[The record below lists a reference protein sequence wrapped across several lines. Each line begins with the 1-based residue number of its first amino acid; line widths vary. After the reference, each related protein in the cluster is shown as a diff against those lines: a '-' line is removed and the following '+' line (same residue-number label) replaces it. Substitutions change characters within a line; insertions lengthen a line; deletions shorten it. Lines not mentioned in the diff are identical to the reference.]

1 MTIAVAPTLTSTDHV
16 FATRDSGELL
26 LTVHASE
33 NVPATSVLLYLHGG
47 GWAGGDRSPENL
59 RTRLLP
65 LTELGIVVVSADYR
79 LSGVAVWPAQL
90 LDAGDAVE
98 WIADAFPTLPVF
110 VSGASAGGHLAALLG
125 LGAWE
130 RLVGRAHTRAPEGVV
145 TYATVA
151 DPYQWDQE
159 RLQQPLPVPGTFA
172 HWSYS
177 RHGQWP
183 PGGLGR
189 RLLDG
194 ADLSVSPR
202 VYNHV
207 STDPVPFLIVHGD
220 RDTCVSYAESVQLF
234 DTLSARGGRAWLL
247 GVAGADHEDPAF
259 DEPVVRGA
267 VASFID
273 QFRAAP

>member
-1 MTIAVAPTLTSTDHV
+1 MTAAATIPLATGDHV
-16 FATRDSGELL
+16 FAARDSGELL

-33 NVPATSVLLYLHGG
+33 RVPPTSVLLYLHGG
-47 GWAGGDRSPENL
+47 GWAGGDRSPDNL

-65 LTELGIVVVSADYR
+65 LTELGVVVVSADYR

-98 WIADAFPTLPVF
+98 WIAESFPGLPVF
-110 VSGASAGGHLAALLG
+110 VSGSSAGGHLAALLG

-130 RLVGRAHTRAPEGVV
+130 RLVGRPHTRSPAGVV

-151 DPYQWDQE
+151 DPYQWDEE

-189 RLLDG
+189 KLLDG

-220 RDTCVSYAESVQLF
+220 RDTCVSYDESIQLF

-247 GVAGADHEDPAF
+247 GVAGADHEDAAF
-259 DEPVVRGA
+259 DEPIVRGA
-267 VASFID
+267 VASFIA
-273 QFRAAP
+273 QFRATP